1 MLNWA
6 SFMTYAVVTAVTP
19 GPNNI
24 ASMSNGNRKGFRK
37 SLPFNFGIL
46 AGFAVVMIV
55 CTIFCQ
61 ALSALIPKIKLPM
74 MIAGTLYMLYLA
86 WETYRSG
93 TVQEGEGKENGGGF
107 KDGLLLQFVNVKIYI
122 YGILSMEAYIL
133 PYYSGNMPA
142 LLFFALLLAIIGFI
156 FTLVWTAFGA
166 AFRKIFSRHARTV
179 NTILALLLVYCA
191 VSLFIS

>member
-1 MLNWA
+1 MMKQGIYKILYNFELA
-6 SFMTYAVVTAVTP
+6 PTVFRMVLEGDTSAFLSP
-19 GPNNI
+19 G
-24 ASMSNGNRKGFRK
+24 
-37 SLPFNFGIL
+37 
-46 AGFAVVMIV
+46 
-55 CTIFCQ
+55 
-61 ALSALIPKIKLPM
+61 
-74 MIAGTLYMLYLA
+74 
-86 WETYRSG
+86 
-93 TVQEGEGKENGGGF
+93 
-107 KDGLLLQFVNVKIYI
+107 QFVNVKIYI

>member
-1 MLNWA
+1 MFNWA
-6 SFMTYAVVTAVTP
+6 SFMTYAVVTSVTP

-46 AGFAVVMIV
+46 VGFSVVMIV

-61 ALSALIPKIKLPM
+61 VLSSLIPKIKTPM
-74 MIAGTLYMLYLA
+74 LIVGAAYMLYLA

-93 TVQEGEGKENGGGF
+93 TIKEETGKESGSRF
-107 KDGLLLQFVNVKIYI
+107 KDGLILQFVNVKIYI
-122 YGILSMEAYIL
+122 YCIMSMEAYIL
-133 PYYSGNMPA
+133 PYYADNTVA
-142 LLFFALLLAIIGFI
+142 LLLFALLLAFIGFV

-166 AFRKIFSRHARTV
+166 AFRKLFSRHARTV